1 MFTHVQ
7 FFRPFTS
14 SSIIVE
20 APFEFDENAHTD
32 ERFVTWVLEEYP
44 DWIPKTYLRKEMNE
58 ASGETWN

>member
-1 MFTHVQ
+1 
-7 FFRPFTS
+7 
-14 SSIIVE
+14 VE

-58 ASGETWN
+58 TSGESWN